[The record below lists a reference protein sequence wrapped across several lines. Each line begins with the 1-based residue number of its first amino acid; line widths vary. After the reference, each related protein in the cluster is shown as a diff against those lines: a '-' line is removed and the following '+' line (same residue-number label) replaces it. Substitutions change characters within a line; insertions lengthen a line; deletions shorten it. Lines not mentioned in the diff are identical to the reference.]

1 MESKIEIKQADRSNF
16 TESSMDS
23 FDRFQEV
30 HHVYRPENGSLVLK
44 EHPFTETWSPERK
57 REKAAEILSG
67 RYVTFCAFDDDTVI
81 GEIML
86 IPELNGNR
94 LIIDSFHVSRPFRR
108 HGIGRRL
115 LDAAADYARS
125 RGANALYAS
134 CCSAEETIRFYLA
147 VGFRPSEH
155 PIPSFAEA
163 EPFDIQMECSLS
175 AKVDPDIRGYMDE
188 RGRLTA
194 LPTKRKKKLIALS
207 YLADSIPADT
217 VYTEMQFNELLNTL
231 HTFGD
236 PATLRRELY
245 DFFLINRSRDGS
257 EYSANPDRLSAEA
270 LIEKYAK

>member
-1 MESKIEIKQADRSNF
+1 MENRIEIRQADRSNF

-30 HHVYRPENGSLVLK
+30 HNVYRPENGSLVLK
-44 EHPFTETWSPERK
+44 KHPFTEAWSPERK

-67 RYVTFCAFDDDTVI
+67 RYVTFCAFDGDAVV

-86 IPELNGNR
+86 IPELNDNR

-147 VGFRPSEH
+147 MGFRPSER

-163 EPFDIQMECSLS
+163 EPYDIQMECSLS
-175 AKVDPDIRGYMDE
+175 AEVDPDI
-188 RGRLTA
+188 
-194 LPTKRKKKLIALS
+194 
-207 YLADSIPADT
+207 
-217 VYTEMQFNELLNTL
+217 
-231 HTFGD
+231 
-236 PATLRRELY
+236 
-245 DFFLINRSRDGS
+245 
-257 EYSANPDRLSAEA
+257 
-270 LIEKYAK
+270 